1 MNKVYCRAWGYT
13 LLIRS
18 NEKQLLYDIIQ
29 IRDVGGIPIK
39 FVDAITGKIDLQLTI
54 VNAQNE
60 HTFIRKENEFIFY
73 LDLSNGIRFDCL
85 RNLVGLFVSVVAIM
99 DNKYPLHSAA
109 ISIDKKGI
117 ILLGKSSSG
126 KTILSSYLC
135 NQLGGLWLANDWSAI
150 EISQGLTQIIKGYDF
165 ISFRPESLEH
175 LLPFVAERLALFLSQ
190 KCCSAKAIFTDTELE
205 FKRDNFPR
213 RLYRIYRININN
225 KNDFKYYKLDS
236 EKAYSIMNFE
246 MTWVVKGYNS
256 TLYDKAGKV
265 LLDKVV
271 VDVIPPNFDS
281 ILKSICTGVEFYEV
295 SGNTKLVGDYI
306 AKESYKTI
314 L

>member
-1 MNKVYCRAWGYT
+1 MNKVYCKAWGYT
-13 LLIRS
+13 LLIQS
-18 NEKQLLYDIIQ
+18 NEKQLLCDIIQ

-39 FVDAITGKIDLQLTI
+39 FADAIIGKIDLQLTI
-54 VNAQNE
+54 INAQND
-60 HTFIRKENEFIFY
+60 HKFICKENEFIFY
-73 LDLSNGIRFDCL
+73 LDLNNGIRFDCL

-109 ISIDKKGI
+109 VSIDKKGI

-150 EISQGLTQIIKGYDF
+150 EISQGHTQIVKGHDL

-175 LLPFVAERLALFLSQ
+175 LLPFVDERLALLLSQ
-190 KCCSAKAIFTDTELE
+190 KYYSAKATFTDVELE

-213 RLYRIYRININN
+213 RLYQIYLIDINN
-225 KNDFKYYKLDS
+225 KNEFKYYRLDS
-236 EKAYSIMNFE
+236 EKACSIMNFE

-256 TLYDKAGKV
+256 ALYDKAGKV
-265 LLDKVV
+265 LLNKIV

-281 ILKSICTGVEFYEV
+281 ILKSICNSVEFYEV
-295 SGNTKLVGDYI
+295 SGNAKLVGDYI
-306 AKESYKTI
+306 EKESHRTI

>member
-1 MNKVYCRAWGYT
+1 MNKVYCKAWGYK
-13 LLIRS
+13 LLIQS
-18 NEKQLLYDIIQ
+18 NEKQLLCDIIQ

-39 FVDAITGKIDLQLTI
+39 FVDAIVGKIDLQLTI
-54 VNAQNE
+54 INAQND
-60 HTFIRKENEFIFY
+60 HKFIRKENEFIFY
-73 LDLSNGIRFDCL
+73 LDLNNGIRFDCL
-85 RNLVGLFVSVVAIM
+85 RNLVGLFVSVAAIM

-135 NQLGGLWLANDWSAI
+135 NQLGGGWLANDWSAI
-150 EISQGLTQIIKGYDF
+150 EISQGHTQIIKGHDF
-165 ISFRPESLEH
+165 ISIRPESLVH
-175 LLPFVAERLALFLSQ
+175 LLPFTDERLALFLSQ
-190 KCCSAKAIFTDTELE
+190 RCCSAKVTFTDAELE
-205 FKRDNFPR
+205 FKLDTFPR
-213 RLYRIYRININN
+213 RLYQIYLININN
-225 KNDFKYYKLDS
+225 NDEFKYNKLDS
-236 EKAYSIMNFE
+236 KKAYSVMNFE
-246 MTWVVKGYNS
+246 MTWVVNGYNS

-281 ILKSICTGVEFYEV
+281 ILKSICNSVEFYEV
-295 SGNTKLVGDYI
+295 SGNVKSVGDYV
-306 AKESYKTI
+306 ATESHKVI